1 VSILR
6 GLYVGDAMRVPLAD
20 GSVQCAVTSPPYW
33 NLRDYGVDGQLG
45 NEPRPDCLGWATG
58 DPCGECYICHLV
70 GVFRDVWR
78 VLRHDGTLWLVLG
91 DSYSSTR
98 KWGGHSGG
106 KNTTSLAGGYRRAR
120 REGSG
125 IPAKNLIGIP
135 WRVALALQ
143 KDGWILR
150 RDIIWNKPN
159 GLVGSQ
165 QDRPTGTHE
174 YVFLLSK
181 SPRYFYDAEAVKEPA
196 AACSIARQRRG
207 TSGSNKNAAGAPGQ
221 PPQSLST
228 GRENDPGREV
238 SETRTLRAVWNIP
251 TAGYSGAHFATFPPA
266 LVEICVRAGTSE
278 RGACAQCGAPI
289 RRIVVKEFTAHSGNT
304 RSAYSGDKTAGRLA
318 SLRQAAREQG
328 EEYANRTMTV
338 GWKHTCKCGCPDTRP
353 CLVLDPF
360 SGAGTT
366 GLVCWQLGR
375 SFVEGDLN
383 SRYTLQAQK
392 RVAGAQMVMAGV
404 GV

>member
-20 GSVQCAVTSPPYW
+20 GSVQCSVTSPPYW

-58 DPCGECYICHLV
+58 DPCGECYVCHLV
-70 GVFRDVWR
+70 GVFREVWR
-78 VLRHDGTLWLVLG
+78 VLRNDGTLWLVLG
-91 DSYSSTR
+91 DSYSSTG

-106 KNTTSLAGGYRRAR
+106 KNTTSIAGGYKRAR

-143 KDGWILR
+143 ADGWILR
-150 RDIIWNKPN
+150 RDIVWNKPN

-251 TAGYSGAHFATFPPA
+251 TAGYGGAHFATFPPA
-266 LVEICVRAGTSE
+266 LVEICVKAGTSE
-278 RGACAQCGAPI
+278 RGACAQCGAPVDRVVSKESRYT
-289 RRIVVKEFTAHSGNT
+289 RRQ
-304 RSAYSGDKTAGRLA
+304 GRGQPEGVMPQVD
-318 SLRQAAREQG
+318 SS
-328 EEYANRTMTV
+328 
-338 GWKHTCKCGCPDTRP
+338 GWKPPIVLVESWVATCKCGCRDTRP
-353 CLVLDPF
+353 CIVFDPF

-375 SFVEGDLN
+375 SFVGGDL
-383 SRYTLQAQK
+383 SREYTLLAQE

-404 GV
+404 GM